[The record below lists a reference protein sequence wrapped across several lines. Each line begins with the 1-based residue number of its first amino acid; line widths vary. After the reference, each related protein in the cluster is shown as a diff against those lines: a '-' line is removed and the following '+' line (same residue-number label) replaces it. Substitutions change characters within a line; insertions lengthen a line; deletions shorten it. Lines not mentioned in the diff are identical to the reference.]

1 MKKDLKKDLIDAFLL
16 GFAGWYW
23 RMKWWKKRM
32 DMWEKGEYW
41 KYWGEKK
48 GKRYG
53 KRVWWEKIEK

>member
-23 RMKWWKKRM
+23 RMKYWKKRV

-41 KYWGEKK
+41 NYGRAKK
-48 GKRYG
+48 RGGAKKLY
-53 KRVWWEKIEK
+53 WWERFEK